1 MLLLAFLEAFFFIAI
16 SKGIE
21 EFTDPIPELFY
32 FVKVLNAGLG
42 LNAILILIIGFISF
56 VILISVS
63 ERIRLFID
71 IERNTR
77 KINNNIEK
85 ISQLLERKFNLKTIE
100 VKEEE
105 SIIDKINYWG
115 QAAPIIFSI
124 LFFIYILNELPSGTR
139 VNSENLNENL
149 GSDSSRTN
157 IATVD
162 RAVSFVNETDNYIFI
177 AIAYYDNKLFDWKSN
192 GWFVI
197 KPFKKIDIILPEYF
211 TGNEVY
217 YYGQKVDE
225 NDFIEGIYEGSD
237 GFFYIKQKNNFD
249 FLEKNT
255 KNEEKIGFKKI
266 TSSNNKFTC
275 NLGE

>member
-56 VILISVS
+56 VILNSVS

-85 ISQLLERKFNLKTIE
+85 ISQLMERKFNLKNIE

-124 LFFIYILNELPSGTR
+124 LFFIYILNELPFGTR
-139 VNSENLNENL
+139 ANSENLNENL
-149 GSDSSRTN
+149 GIDSSRTN
-157 IATVD
+157 IPTVD
-162 RAVSFVNETDNYIFI
+162 RAVSFVNETDNYIYI
-177 AIAYYDNKLFDWKSN
+177 AIAYFDNNLFDWYSK
-192 GWFVI
+192 GWYEI
-197 KPFKKIDIILPEYF
+197 KPFKKMDIILPEYF
-211 TGNEVY
+211 TGNVVY
-217 YYGQKVDE
+217 YYGEKFDE
-225 NDFIEGIYEGSD
+225 NNFIERVYEGSD
-237 GFFYIKQKNNFD
+237 RFFYIQKINTFN
-249 FLEKNT
+249 FLEGNT

-266 TSSNNKFTC
+266 TPSNNKFSC
-275 NLGE
+275 NFVE